1 MAKNDVT
8 VDDILKNS
16 IAYLYIFRNFTIPG
30 TTETYL
36 QWLGPKTAYIID
48 GKGKNQEKLVKNVA
62 EDSDLTE
69 AALYEKIR
77 AKIEE
82 EYGMGPYEILMRL
95 ALGETIAGKNF
106 VKGTFGI
113 GAAAPITTLDKQT
126 IIPSNI
132 SSKYTFSPTTGKFIS
147 KNGYTL
153 GTPVLG
159 KKPDGKY
166 GVIGI
171 TSIFNDKYTVTSSLN
186 NNGVYSITSIGTE
199 TAQQN
204 ADGTAFNNSMSSNIW
219 ATMGT
224 YLPFI
229 GMIMQLLSWLFTG
242 FKNINSSWGT
252 SGLLGG
258 YTTYPCQKDYLD
270 TDEGMTTSDLLLLAA
285 AAGAVYLIASSGDDN
300 SEE

>member
-1 MAKNDVT
+1 MAKTDVT

-36 QWLGPKTAYIID
+36 QWLGQKTAYIID
-48 GKGKNQEKLVKNVA
+48 GKGKNQEQLVKNVA
-62 EDSDLTE
+62 KDSKLTE
-69 AALYEKIR
+69 TELYEKIR

-106 VKGTFGI
+106 VQGTYGI
-113 GAAAPITTLDKQT
+113 GAVAPNVAPAGCTVD
-126 IIPSNI
+126 PS
-132 SSKYTFSPTTGKFIS
+132 TGKIISNTNFI
-147 KNGYTL
+147 KTQYPLWGNVEVNGVKTTALLGYTAVNN
-153 GTPVLG
+153 GTT
-159 KKPDGKY
+159 
-166 GVIGI
+166 I
-171 TSIFNDKYTVTSSLN
+171 TSAFNPTQNKYQL
-186 NNGVYSITSIGTE
+186 YSVGSE
-199 TAQQN
+199 TAQQK
-204 ADGTAFNNSMSSNIW
+204 ADGTAFNNSQSSNIW

-229 GMIMQLLSWLFTG
+229 GMILQLLMGLLTG

-285 AAGAVYLIASSGDDN
+285 AAGAVYLIASSSDDN

>member
-1 MAKNDVT
+1 MAKTDVT

-48 GKGKNQEKLVKNVA
+48 GKGKNQEQLVKNVA
-62 EDSDLTE
+62 NDSDLTE

-106 VKGTFGI
+106 VQGTYGI
-113 GAAAPITTLDKQT
+113 GALAPMTTLEKQT
-126 IIPSNI
+126 IIPSSITSANTFNPSTGQFYN
-132 SSKYTFSPTTGKFIS
+132 SS
-147 KNGYTL
+147 NGAVI
-153 GTPVLG
+153 GNPILG
-159 KKPDGKY
+159 KKPDNSY
-166 GVIGI
+166 GIIGF
-171 TSIFNDKYTVTSSLN
+171 TSVFEDYTVTSSLN
-186 NNGVYSITSIGTE
+186 NNGLYSITSVGSSKE
-199 TAQQN
+199 QQN
-204 ADGTAFNNSMSSNIW
+204 ADGTAFNNSKSSNIW

-229 GMIMQLLSWLFTG
+229 GMIMQLLSWMFSG
-242 FKNINSSWGT
+242 FKSINSSWGT

>member
-1 MAKNDVT
+1 MAKTDVT

-36 QWLGPKTAYIID
+36 QWLGQKTAYIID
-48 GKGKNQEKLVKNVA
+48 GKGKNQEQLVKNVA
-62 EDSDLTE
+62 KDSKLTE
-69 AALYEKIR
+69 TELYEKIR

-106 VKGTFGI
+106 VQGTYGI
-113 GAAAPITTLDKQT
+113 GALAPITDLKSQT
-126 IIPSNI
+126 IIPSSTYSLAN
-132 SSKYTFSPTTGKFIS
+132 YNVATGRFNNNYGNVLATPIVGKRPDGRYGIT
-147 KNGYTL
+147 GYTS
-153 GTPVLG
+153 VF
-159 KKPDGKY
+159 D
-166 GVIGI
+166 
-171 TSIFNDKYTVTSSLN
+171 DKYTVTSSLN
-186 NNGVYSITSIGTE
+186 ANGLYNITSVGSE
-199 TAQQN
+199 TAQQK
-204 ADGTAFNNSMSSNIW
+204 ADGTAFNNSQSSNIW

-229 GMIMQLLSWLFTG
+229 GMILQLLMGLLTG

-285 AAGAVYLIASSGDDN
+285 AAGAVYLIASSSDDN